1 MVKYLITKIRS
12 KVIIHPL
19 YYVVAFI
26 AFITGY
32 FKAFSIYTIIILVH
46 ELGHLLAALILKW
59 PIEKITVYP
68 FGCMST
74 FGNKL
79 NSSVYEE
86 FLVLIYGPLF
96 QILFNMIYPTS
107 YHYFILFFNLLPI
120 YPLDGS
126 KLLFLFFTKVTSY
139 YYSYI
144 YIYIISYLTII
155 ILIIRDINFMN
166 YLLLSY
172 LMYDV
177 YRYIKV
183 LDDIMLKFYYER
195 YKDNYKFKK
204 NRIIIGKNKHYMFKE
219 RNNYFFMDHKYYSE
233 HEILRK
239 EFDK

>member
-1 MVKYLITKIRS
+1 MKIKSR
-12 KVIIHPL
+12 IDIHPL

-26 AFITGY
+26 SFFTGY

-46 ELGHLLAALILKW
+46 ELGHIVAALILKW
-59 PIEKITVYP
+59 PIKKVTVYP
-68 FGCMST
+68 FGCMTT
-74 FGNKL
+74 FDNKL

-96 QILFNMIYPTS
+96 QILFNMIYPTD

-126 KLLFLFFTKVTSY
+126 KLLFLILNKITSY

-144 YIYIISYLTII
+144 YIYIISYITLI
-155 ILIIRDINFMN
+155 ILLIRDINFIN
-166 YLLLSY
+166 YLILFY

-177 YRYIKV
+177 YRYIKK
-183 LDDIMLKFYYER
+183 LDDIMLKFYFER
-195 YKDNYKFKK
+195 YQYNYKFKK

-219 RNNYFFMDHKYYSE
+219 KNNYFFIDNKYYSE

-239 EFDK
+239 GFDK

>member
-1 MVKYLITKIRS
+1 MQIRS
-12 KVIIHPL
+12 KVVIHPL

-26 AFITGY
+26 AFFTGY
-32 FKAFSIYTIIILVH
+32 FKAFSIYTIIILIH
-46 ELGHLLAALILKW
+46 ELGHVVAALILKW
-59 PIEKITVYP
+59 PVEKITVYP
-68 FGCMST
+68 FGCMTT
-74 FGNKL
+74 FSNKL

-96 QILFNMIYPTS
+96 QVLFNMIYPTS

-126 KLLFLFFTKVTSY
+126 KLLFLFFNRITSY

-144 YIYIISYLTII
+144 YVYIISYLTLI
-155 ILIIRDINFMN
+155 ILVIRDINFIN
-166 YLLLSY
+166 WLILFY

-183 LDDIMLKFYYER
+183 LDDIMFKFYYER
-195 YKDNYKFKK
+195 YKYKYKFRK
-204 NRIIIGKNKHYMFKE
+204 NRIIIGENKHHMFKE
-219 RNNYFFMDHKYYSE
+219 RNNYFLINNKYYSE

-239 EFDK
+239 GFDK